1 MCRIVIGVF
10 LIVAVAALACATL
23 WPERLAVNA
32 PVLGT
37 LFGAEPPPKS
47 ELEARMKLPA
57 GFSVGLFA
65 QGISDA
71 RELHFTSAGDLLV
84 SSPREGAVFLVEPD
98 ANGDGRADGVRKLL
112 TGLESPQGLEIIGDW
127 LYVAEDSGVKRVRL
141 DPAARATLG
150 PVESVLPGLPP
161 GGNHWGKYI
170 RQGPDGWIY
179 LTIGSDCNVCIE
191 VDRRRAT
198 IGRFKRGASD
208 YETWSTGLRNSVGF
222 DWRPADGAM
231 YATENGRDLLGDDFP
246 PCELNKLEQGKFYGW
261 PFVNGFGVPDPDFG
275 PKGGDRIAAAVPPAH
290 GFGAHT
296 APLGMR
302 FYRGSA
308 FPERYR
314 GQAFVALHG
323 SWNRTTKSGYK
334 VVLLE
339 WSANG
344 APIVE
349 SDFLTGFEVDGNVI
363 GRPVDVQDG
372 PDGALYVS
380 DDFAGAVY
388 RVVYTGEGRARD
400 R

>member
-1 MCRIVIGVF
+1 MRRALIGVGIA
-10 LIVAVAALACATL
+10 IVVGVGACTAC

-32 PVLGT
+32 PLIGMLV
-37 LFGAEPPPKS
+37 GAEPPPQS
-47 ELEARMKLPA
+47 ELDARLKVPDGFRASLFAEGIRDARML
-57 GFSVGLFA
+57 LF
-65 QGISDA
+65 
-71 RELHFTSAGDLLV
+71 TPTGDLLV

-112 TGLESPQGLEIIGDW
+112 TGLDSPQGLQIIGEW
-127 LYVAEDSGVKRVRL
+127 LYVAENGAIVRVRF
-141 DPAARATLG
+141 DPATRATTG
-150 PVESVLPGLPP
+150 APETVLPDLPP

-179 LTIGSDCNVCIE
+179 LTIGSNCNVCIE

-198 IGRFKRGASD
+198 IGRFKQGASD
-208 YETWSTGLRNSVGF
+208 YETYATGLRNAVGF

-231 YATENGRDLLGDDFP
+231 YATDNGRDMLGDDFP
-246 PCELNKLEQGKFYGW
+246 PCELNEVEQGKFYGW
-261 PFVNGFGVPDPDFG
+261 PFVNGFGVADPDFG
-275 PKGGDRIAAAVPPAH
+275 TQGGDQAAAAMPPAH

-296 APLGMR
+296 APLGIR
-302 FYRGSA
+302 FYRGNA

-339 WSANG
+339 WPAGG
-344 APIVE
+344 AIVE
-349 SDFLTGFEVDGNVI
+349 SDFLTGFEVDENVI
-363 GRPVDVQDG
+363 GRPVDVEDG

-380 DDFAGAVY
+380 DDFGGAVY
-388 RVVYTGEGRARD
+388 RVVYTGS
-400 R
+400 